1 MDKIGNAELNPGPGL
16 EVKVGFLSNS
26 GSYDQQEKKI
36 DVLETHMSWVFM
48 TDELVY
54 KMKKPVRYSFLDFSS
69 LAARRQDCLDEVR
82 LNRRLAQ
89 DVYLGT
95 VPLTLDDS
103 QNLELEGNGIAVE
116 WLVKMRRLPA
126 DRMLEQLIEKQQ
138 VSKSEVR
145 KFSSKLADFY
155 LRTAAEP
162 ITAEEYRQR
171 FVRAIHTNHEELL
184 DHDYRLSVDLLNTI
198 TGAQLD
204 LLNTQPELFDQR
216 VREKHI
222 LEAHGDMRPE
232 HVFLIDEPVC
242 IDCLEFNRELRILD
256 AAHELAY
263 LDMECEFAG
272 ADFIGPLIFET
283 YCDRTGDTPSMTLLN
298 FYKAYQATLRA
309 KLAIWHIKDHDA
321 DQHTKWIKRSNAYMR
336 LAEKY
341 CACLSI

>member
-1 MDKIGNAELNPGPGL
+1 MDKSDNTGLNPGPNL
-16 EVKVGFLSNS
+16 EAKVSFLSHPE
-26 GSYDQQEKKI
+26 SYDQHEKKI

-48 TDELVY
+48 TAEFVY

-69 LAARRQDCLDEVR
+69 LAARHQDCLDEVR

-89 DVYLGT
+89 NVYLGA
-95 VPLTLDDS
+95 VPVTLDDS
-103 QNLELEGNGIAVE
+103 QNLELEGNGTAVE

-126 DRMLEQLIEKQQ
+126 NRMLDQLIEKQQ
-138 VSKSEVR
+138 VSESEVR
-145 KFSSKLADFY
+145 KFSAKLADFY

-171 FVRAIHTNHEELL
+171 FARDIRTNHEELL
-184 DHDYRLSVDLLNTI
+184 DHDYRFSVDLLNTI

-204 LLNTQPELFDQR
+204 LLSTQPELFDQR

-222 LEAHGDMRPE
+222 LEAHGDMRAE
-232 HVFLIDEPVC
+232 HVCLIDEPVF

-283 YCDRTGDTPSMTLLN
+283 YSDKSGDIPSTTLLN

-309 KLAIWHIKDHDA
+309 KLAIWHIKDHGA
-321 DQHTKWIKRSNAYMR
+321 DQHAKWIEHSTAYMH

-341 CACLSI
+341 CACL